1 MITGTQ
7 IDESYTGNGVTT
19 SFSIPFSFLNNTQIK
34 VSWVDG
40 ATETESILTE
50 GVEYD
55 LTGGNPATHVLFLTA
70 PDSDKVITVYR
81 ETALQQ
87 TYDYLDT
94 GAFPAEAHEAA
105 LDKIV
110 MMIQE
115 VSAAAAAGG
124 SGGGSGSG
132 AFERLTNQSLAAA
145 GIITIGTSQRS
156 IKRLQGSGAAVT
168 ADTTTPLEVGTIDGQ
183 EMRLVGSH
191 DDNTV
196 TITAAS
202 LNVLLNGDVTL
213 TKYSVLD
220 LCWDE
225 TDALWIE
232 TGRNI

>member
-7 IDESYTGNGVTT
+7 VSETYNGDGSVTA
-19 SFSIPFSFLNNTQIK
+19 FIIPFYFLANTQIK

-40 ATETESILTE
+40 ATETESVLSE
-50 GVEYD
+50 GVDYT
-55 LTGGNPATHVLFLTA
+55 LTGGDPATHVTFITA
-70 PDSDKVITVYR
+70 PDSDKTITVYR

-87 TYDYLDT
+87 TYDYVDT
-94 GAFPAEAHEAA
+94 GAFPAAAHENA

-115 VSAAAAAGG
+115 VNETAASGG
-124 SGGGSGSG
+124 SSGGTGSG
-132 AFERLTNQSLAAA
+132 AFERMTNQSLSAA
-145 GIITIGTSQRS
+145 GIITVGTSQRM
-156 IKRLQGSGAAVT
+156 IKRVQGSGAAVT

-191 DDNTV
+191 DDNTL